1 MAQSTLADRLHAV
14 TSQRNSVEF
23 MKMSY
28 EQLANQRIS
37 FGEAKLGQK
46 FQDVIQQDPKYATW
60 FIKKYET
67 SQKPAHQAFVHFIG
81 LYVERQEMQLE
92 AEPLAQPSKYELKAK
107 AKAQPMRVHYP
118 ETPDNASQASW
129 SEEDVS
135 KPWSV
140 IQEETSQRI
149 QEEVTHQNGRIE
161 NMENALQQITHQ
173 LQALTHAMLNQGN
186 VPKS

>member
-14 TSQRNSVEF
+14 TSQKNSGEF

-28 EQLANQRIS
+28 EQLATQRIT
-37 FGEAKLGQK
+37 FGEAKLGQR
-46 FQDVIQQDPKYATW
+46 FQDVLQQDPKHATW
-60 FIKKYET
+60 FLKKYET
-67 SQKPAHQAFVHFIG
+67 SQKPAHQAFVHFIS

-92 AEPLAQPSKYELKAK
+92 TEPLAQPSKYELKAK
-107 AKAQPMRVHYP
+107 AKAQPMRVQYP

-149 QEEVTHQNGRIE
+149 QEEVMHQNGRIE

-186 VPKS
+186 APK

>member
-1 MAQSTLADRLHAV
+1 
-14 TSQRNSVEF
+14 
-23 MKMSY
+23 MKMTY

-46 FQDVIQQDPKYATW
+46 FQDVVQQDPKYATW

-67 SQKPAHQAFVHFIG
+67 SQKPAHQSFVHFISQ
-81 LYVERQEMQLE
+81 YVERQEMQLE
-92 AEPLAQPSKYELKAK
+92 AEPLAQPNKYELKAK
-107 AKAQPMRVHYP
+107 AKAQPMRVQYP

-149 QEEVTHQNGRIE
+149 QEEVMHQNGRIE

-186 VPKS
+186 APK